1 MDIKLIFQVLGEA
14 PLCSLGRHLK
24 TCYRKLKDLFGQL
37 LIQITQPFSFSPL
50 SYFAILSQ
58 RHHLHAQP
66 IAKWANSKPRKY
78 NFNYGNL
85 KQFDRLWKTSDEKAT
100 QVL

>member
-1 MDIKLIFQVLGEA
+1 MLEE
-14 PLCSLGRHLK
+14 
-24 TCYRKLKDLFGQL
+24 TEDLFGQL
-37 LIQITQPFSFSPL
+37 FTQITQPFPLSLL

-66 IAKWANSKPRKY
+66 IAKWANSKHRKED
-78 NFNYGNL
+78 FNYGNL
-85 KQFDRLWKTSDEKAT
+85 KQFDILWQKSDEKAT